1 VALTFAP
8 LIGGMPIAARARGR
22 KGGVNLDAGTGQR
35 GAQNAHAAVAM
46 PANVADGIVLP
57 DLLHGNETRVW
68 GD

>member
-1 VALTFAP
+1 MTPVQVS
-8 LIGGMPIAARARGR
+8 AARKMLASPI
-22 KGGVNLDAGTGQR
+22 
-35 GAQNAHAAVAM
+35 HAAVAM